1 MKKLI
6 HETISLFHMLLV
18 LICDSIVI
26 YGCFRLGYRLWVESP
41 YRMKMSIPPFD
52 SMEALFNVLVI
63 VSILIW
69 GGTYRMQSSVSH
81 VVRLKDIVKYLL
93 IGFGATV
100 LASFFTKYL
109 LVGRLQAFLTFAIMI
124 PAMVIERIL
133 VDRLWTHFVVKRF
146 LLKRIVIY
154 GAGDT
159 GKRLAKSIDKYPK
172 LGYRAIG
179 FFDDHKKSRSIVMSN
194 PIPVLGGKDKFI
206 RFLKNRRKSI
216 DEVHIAMPA
225 ASSTENKVIMNICQQ
240 YRVPCKFVPTLNDLM
255 LHRVVQEQLDGIPLF
270 SPGELNISLVNR
282 TIKRLFDVLFSTI
295 VLVVGLPIVGFVA
308 VMIKR
313 DSPGPILFRQKRV
326 GFRGR
331 EFVMVKFRT
340 MFVESPRY
348 HSHPRKSSDPRIT
361 RVGRFLR
368 KTSLDEF
375 PQFWNVLKSDMS
387 IVGPRPEMPFI
398 VKTYTPYQRERLNAK
413 PGITGLWQISGDRS
427 LPIHENIDHDL
438 YYIAH
443 QSFLLDVVIIFQ
455 TIWFAL
461 IRGVGAK

>member
-1 MKKLI
+1 MIFIMINDFL
-6 HETISLFHMLLV
+6 
-18 LICDSIVI
+18 VI
-26 YGCFRLGYRLWVESP
+26 YSSFWLGYNLWVSSP
-41 YRMKMSIPPFD
+41 YRLKMQIPPFNI
-52 SMEALFNVLVI
+52 MHVLFYILI
-63 VSILIW
+63 ILSILIW
-69 GGTYRMQSSVSH
+69 GGTYKMQSSVSN

-100 LASFFTKYL
+100 LASFFTKYF
-109 LVGRLQAFLTFAIMI
+109 LVGRLQVFLTFIIMI
-124 PAMVIERIL
+124 PTVVLDRIL
-133 VDRLWTHFVVKRF
+133 VDWIWTNVVVKRF
-146 LLKRIVIY
+146 LLKHIVIY

-159 GKRLAKSIDKYPK
+159 GKRLAKSVDKYPK

-179 FFDDHKKSRSIVMSN
+179 FFDDHKKSRSVVMSN
-194 PIPVLGGKDKFI
+194 PIPVLGGKEKFI

-225 ASSTENKVIMNICQQ
+225 ASSRENKVIMNICQK
-240 YRVPCKFVPTLNDLM
+240 YRMPYKFVPSLNDLM

-282 TIKRLFDVLFSTI
+282 IVKRVFDVLFSVI
-295 VLVVGLPIVGFVA
+295 ILVAFLPFVGLIS
-308 VMIKR
+308 VMIMR
-313 DSPGPILFRQKRV
+313 DSPGSVLFKQKRI

-331 EFVMVKFRT
+331 EFIMFKFRT
-340 MFVESPRY
+340 MFSESPRY

-375 PQFWNVLKSDMS
+375 PQFWNVLKGEMS

-398 VKTYTPYQRERLNAK
+398 VKTYTSYQRERLNAK

-438 YYIAH
+438 YYIIH
-443 QSFLLDVVIIFQ
+443 QSFLLDVVIILQ
-455 TIWFAL
+455 TVWFSV